1 MRHDNA
7 YEIYNDPVYE
17 GRPGLCA
24 FRIAKMRRSD
34 GVRTCG
40 TFAECSTACL

>member
-17 GRPGLCA
+17 GRAGLRA
-24 FRIAKMRRSD
+24 FRIAKMRRGD
-34 GVRTCG
+34 GVRTYG
-40 TFAECSTACL
+40 TFAKCSIACL